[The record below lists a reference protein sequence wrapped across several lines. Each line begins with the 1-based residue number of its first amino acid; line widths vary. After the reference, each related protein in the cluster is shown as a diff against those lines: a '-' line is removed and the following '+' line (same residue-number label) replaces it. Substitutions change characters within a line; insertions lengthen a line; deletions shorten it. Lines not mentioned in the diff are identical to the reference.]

1 MKNKREILKSFIF
14 IDFLFFTF
22 FYSNIKLHILK
33 NIKYTKLSKL
43 LNIVKMEASLI
54 LLISIYL
61 TKIG

>member
-1 MKNKREILKSFIF
+1 MKNKREILKSLIF

-33 NIKYTKLSKL
+33 NINYTKLSKL
-43 LNIVKMEASLI
+43 LNIVKMETSLI

>member
-1 MKNKREILKSFIF
+1 MKNKREILKSLIF

-43 LNIVKMEASLI
+43 LNIVKMETSLI
-54 LLISIYL
+54 LLIFIYL

>member
-1 MKNKREILKSFIF
+1 MKNKREILKSLIF

-33 NIKYTKLSKL
+33 NINYTKLSKL
-43 LNIVKMEASLI
+43 LNIVKMETSLI
-54 LLISIYL
+54 LLIFIYL

>member
-14 IDFLFFTF
+14 INFLFFTF

-33 NIKYTKLSKL
+33 NINYTKLSKL

>member
-1 MKNKREILKSFIF
+1 MKNKREILKFFIF

>member
-14 IDFLFFTF
+14 INFLFFTF

>member
-14 IDFLFFTF
+14 INFLFFTF

-43 LNIVKMEASLI
+43 LNIVKMETSLI

>member
-43 LNIVKMEASLI
+43 LNIVKMETSLI